1 MPKIQI
7 EKDDLV
13 TAMTG
18 SVENMYWF
26 LDKETGEIFNLFE
39 PSYYDSEEMENPD
52 AELWDKVEANEGDR
66 YETVI
71 ICESREAYQI
81 MENFVDSLTDLKAV
95 KDLYKALSQRRPF
108 ANFKGALNMY
118 PDLREKWFRFHED
131 ALTDQAEDWLDGLG
145 IEYEIVDKRKL

>member
-66 YETVI
+66 
-71 ICESREAYQI
+71 
-81 MENFVDSLTDLKAV
+81 
-95 KDLYKALSQRRPF
+95 
-108 ANFKGALNMY
+108 
-118 PDLREKWFRFHED
+118 
-131 ALTDQAEDWLDGLG
+131 
-145 IEYEIVDKRKL
+145 